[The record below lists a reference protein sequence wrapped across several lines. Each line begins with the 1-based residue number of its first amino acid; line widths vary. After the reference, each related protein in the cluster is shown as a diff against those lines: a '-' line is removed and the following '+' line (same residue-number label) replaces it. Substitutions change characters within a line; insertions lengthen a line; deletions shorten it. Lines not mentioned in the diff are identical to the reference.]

1 MVKKNIKKLIIG
13 KHILDTLSIG
23 MYNNPLML
31 FREYIQNSVDSID
44 QLNKSRKGNVKN
56 LRIEIII
63 NGRAR
68 SITIQDNAT
77 GIRAKDVLRKLHD
90 IGRSS
95 KKVKTNRGFRGIGRL
110 GGLGY
115 CEELRF
121 ITKAKNESIYSV
133 SKWDCAKLRK
143 LISGNNDSLDAT
155 KLVESVAE
163 LSQYKYT
170 KNKRDHFFIVE
181 MYNVRSSRNVLLDV
195 PVIKSYLSQV
205 VPAPFKDDF
214 SHKRE
219 IERALKG
226 KISNYKTYE
235 IFVNGEQ
242 VYKPYINSVKVGDRK
257 TDRIRKIDF
266 IEFSNGNGTLTFGWI
281 ANLELLGRVNSTGLV
296 DGVRLRSG
304 NILVGDKDLLCD
316 YFRER
321 RFNSYLVGE
330 LHVVDHRLVLNSR
343 RDDFED
349 SQYKEEF
356 YNFFIKEIG
365 LPFSRKIREVSEGRS
380 QNRKKLLNNKLIGT
394 AKNIISNGYIAE
406 RQKEEIIVELARLK
420 DDINGKDIDNLLAL
434 LNTSVHFLDLKKRKA
449 KISSQ
454 KKIML
459 KSMFDIVYKEC
470 TNKEQAGKIVNKIVK
485 QI

>member
-63 NGRAR
+63 NGRAQ

-242 VYKPYINSVKVGDRK
+242 VYKPYINSVKVGDKK

>member
-1 MVKKNIKKLIIG
+1 MARKIIKKLIIG

-63 NGRAR
+63 NGRAQ

>member
-242 VYKPYINSVKVGDRK
+242 VYKPYINSVKVGDKK

>member
-63 NGRAR
+63 NGRAQ